1 MKNPYK
7 TESHRLAFD
16 QAVQLIQSGVD
27 DRFEVAKLLDHN
39 IQREMR
45 FKIAAKAARS
55 LNNDSVDRGTPP
67 NTSVVLTNEE
77 LAFIK
82 TCYGGQ
88 KSKAI
93 HDGLRLLVKA
103 TNC

>member
-7 TESHRLAFD
+7 LDSHRLAFD
-16 QAVQLIQSGVD
+16 QAVNLIQSGVD
-27 DRFEVAKLLDHN
+27 NRFEVAKLLDHS

-45 FKIAAKAARS
+45 FKIAAKAARA
-55 LNNDSVDRGTPP
+55 LNNNPNRAGTPP
-67 NTSVVLTNEE
+67 NTSVILTDEE
-77 LAFIK
+77 LAFIQ

-88 KSKAI
+88 KSQAI
-93 HDGLRLLVKA
+93 HDGLRLLIKS

>member
-7 TESHRLAFD
+7 TEAHRLAFD
-16 QAVQLIQSGVD
+16 QAVQLLQSGL
-27 DRFEVAKLLDHN
+27 DRFEVAKLLDHS

-55 LNNDSVDRGTPP
+55 MNNDSVDRGTPP
-67 NTSVVLTNEE
+67 NTSVVLTVEE

-88 KSKAI
+88 KSRAI
-93 HDGLRLLVKA
+93 HDGLKLLIKA

>member
-7 TESHRLAFD
+7 TEPHRLAFD

-27 DRFEVAKLLDHN
+27 DRFEVAKLLDPS

-45 FKIAAKAARS
+45 FKIAAKAARMF
-55 LNNDSVDRGTPP
+55 NNDSVNRGTPP
-67 NTSVVLTNEE
+67 NTSIVLTSEE
-77 LAFIK
+77 IAFIK

-93 HDGLRLLVKA
+93 HDGLKLLIKS
-103 TNC
+103 TTC

>member
-7 TESHRLAFD
+7 TEPRRLAFD
-16 QAVQLIQSGVD
+16 QAVKLFKSGVD
-27 DRFEVAKLLDHN
+27 NRFEVAKLLDHS

-55 LNNDSVDRGTPP
+55 LNNDSADRGTPP

-77 LAFIK
+77 LAFIR

-88 KSKAI
+88 KSRAI
-93 HDGLRLLVKA
+93 HDGLRLLIKD
-103 TNC
+103 TKC